1 MEGTE
6 TKDECLH
13 RELLEEL
20 GWAIEINQYIGNAMR
35 YFYAEK
41 EDTYYLNDGFF
52 YIANMVQKRTGNCEE
67 DHVLRWMS
75 PLHAIEYLLHDHQK
89 WAVEQALLLRNKKD
103 LLLYERDPFT
113 VSLPFQIESWLFDS
127 TFFTTYRPTK
137 IISPPTSCIILI
149 CSLLLLPQNNCEQRY
164 KIHIYHYFR

>member
-1 MEGTE
+1 MYYDLVVMQLFLTQLLQRLLLFKRERYFLPGGGMEDNE

-20 GWAIEINQYIGNAMR
+20 GWAIEIEQYIGNAMR

-52 YIANMVQKRTGNCEE
+52 YIANMVNQQTENCEV

-75 PLHAIEYLLHDHQK
+75 PLLAVELLIHDHQNGPLNK
-89 WAVEQALLLRNKKD
+89 RFYYEIKMISFYVKEIILLLTYFFKLRAGF
-103 LLLYERDPFT
+103 LIPPF
-113 VSLPFQIESWLFDS
+113 
-127 TFFTTYRPTK
+127 
-137 IISPPTSCIILI
+137 
-149 CSLLLLPQNNCEQRY
+149 
-164 KIHIYHYFR
+164 

>member
-41 EDTYYLNDGFF
+41 
-52 YIANMVQKRTGNCEE
+52 
-67 DHVLRWMS
+67 
-75 PLHAIEYLLHDHQK
+75 
-89 WAVEQALLLRNKKD
+89 
-103 LLLYERDPFT
+103 
-113 VSLPFQIESWLFDS
+113 
-127 TFFTTYRPTK
+127 
-137 IISPPTSCIILI
+137 
-149 CSLLLLPQNNCEQRY
+149 
-164 KIHIYHYFR
+164 KIHII